1 MKKIV
6 LAGMVAALCAAPVY
20 AADAQ
25 KGKAQ
30 GAQGGEQQARASR
43 DVTAALN
50 DLAKAPKFH
59 DAVNELVYSA
69 TMSMPVVL
77 IPGYA
82 KAAQT
87 MRPEQTS
94 DKYGREVRQIIAAAG
109 TVAQDPAVAA
119 ETQEKLLALLGKR
132 LGAEDIARVAAF
144 YRSPQGA
151 ATLTVLPEGVVQ
163 EAMDVAQDVLKPRV
177 QAVIGK
183 QKQPNAKKK

>member
-1 MKKIV
+1 
-6 LAGMVAALCAAPVY
+6 MVAALCAAPVY

-30 GAQGGEQQARASR
+30 GTPGGEQQARASR

-87 MRPEQTS
+87 MRPEQAS

>member
-1 MKKIV
+1 M
-6 LAGMVAALCAAPVY
+6 AALCAAPVY

-25 KGKAQ
+25 KGQNGQK
-30 GAQGGEQQARASR
+30 AQGGEQQARPSR
-43 DVTAALN
+43 EVTAALN
-50 DLAKAPKFH
+50 ELAKVPKFR

-82 KAAQT
+82 KAAKT
-87 MRPEQTS
+87 MRPDQAS
-94 DKYGREVRQIIAAAG
+94 DKYGREVRQITAAAG

-119 ETQEKLLALLGKR
+119 ETQEKLLALMGKR
-132 LGAEDIARVAAF
+132 LGAEDIARITAF

-151 ATLTVLPEGVVQ
+151 ATLTVLPEGVAQ

-177 QAVIGK
+177 QAVIGQ
-183 QKQPNAKKK
+183 QKQPAGKKEMRTR